1 MLEIDLR
8 GHTAIITG
16 ASGMLGRVIARTFA
30 ECGANLILHYHK
42 NKDEAIALG
51 NALRSQTGRRVL
63 TVQAD
68 ITNAASVLAMRDT
81 VAASSVGMPDIL
93 VHNAVIQ
100 YEQKQIL
107 KQPLADFDSQYQ
119 SCVMQTVHMTQAFV
133 PEIISRGEGG
143 RIVVINTELAA
154 LCEENWGAYA
164 AAKRGLDGLVRVLAK
179 ELGEHNITVNQVAPG
194 WTVTEN
200 DRRNRTEAQPDYDK
214 TVPLK
219 RRGTDK
225 EIAQM
230 CAFLASPL
238 ASFTTGAYIPVSGG
252 RVMPG
257 I

>member
-1 MLEIDLR
+1 MLTIDLR
-8 GHTAIITG
+8 GHLAVITG

-30 ECGANLILHYHK
+30 DCGADLVLHYFHG
-42 NKDEAIALG
+42 KDEVEALAG
-51 NALRSQTGRRVL
+51 ELRRKTGRRVM

-68 ITNAASVLAMRDT
+68 ITSAEDVQRMKQEVTGRIG
-81 VAASSVGMPDIL
+81 VPDIL

-100 YEQKQIL
+100 YDRKPIIEQD
-107 KQPLADFDSQYQ
+107 LAAFDSQYQ

-133 PEIISRGEGG
+133 PEIIAKGNGG
-143 RIVVINTELAA
+143 RIVVINTELASLA
-154 LCEENWGAYA
+154 EETWGAYT

-179 ELGEHNITVNQVAPG
+179 ELG
-194 WTVTEN
+194 
-200 DRRNRTEAQPDYDK
+200 PDYEK
-214 TVPLK
+214 SVPLG
-219 RRGTDK
+219 RRGTDE

-252 RVMPG
+252 RVMPA